1 MHRSAQRQAKRLPQ
15 GGTLTRDAVTIGELA
30 RVTGFNAKA
39 IRYYEQIGILPPS
52 SRGKN
57 GYRQYSQAD
66 INRLNLLRRLRLLG
80 ISLEE
85 AKTLLGATLD
95 APCYEVQHDL
105 LHLVNARLA
114 TIDQEIAELHHLR
127 EEVVRCQQQLVVS
140 AVEKD
145 EPFTVCYDQTCL
157 ACSPTSALPHR
168 PLTLVARGQTRA
180 QKDGGDQYSLN
191 SSPFPLI
198 SSVFSQRSEWF
209 DDLCDHLSLHRSQRR
224 FVRGCV
230 SGRTASIPRQ
240 VKQPL
245 PMLNNCTLT
254 RMSVLIAE
262 PANQPAR

>member
-1 MHRSAQRQAKRLPQ
+1 MRLGVCAGLQTCSSSPLDLPAMGRFILLVKEKGGLDSYAQERATTGGKGCLRWYTHQRCGHDRLT
-15 GGTLTRDAVTIGELA
+15 G

-85 AKTLLGATLD
+85 AKTLWGVTLD

-145 EPFTVCYDQTCL
+145 EPFTVL
-157 ACSPTSALPHR
+157 GKL
-168 PLTLVARGQTRA
+168 
-180 QKDGGDQYSLN
+180 
-191 SSPFPLI
+191 
-198 SSVFSQRSEWF
+198 
-209 DDLCDHLSLHRSQRR
+209 
-224 FVRGCV
+224 
-230 SGRTASIPRQ
+230 
-240 VKQPL
+240 
-245 PMLNNCTLT
+245 
-254 RMSVLIAE
+254 
-262 PANQPAR
+262 